1 MMAGLNFNAIKILL
15 VTHLQVEADPYFLER
30 PEWMNGNPKL
40 FSQDQ
45 VKEAKD
51 FQAREKVLLEEK
63 AKKVA
68 ELESEFRAAKAN
80 VDEATQKFDEAM
92 QVQVIT
98 LHKYLTECIT
108 CLRAFV
114 MSSAPRCIHYSHSSG
129 ADVKAPQG
137 PGRGN
142 SP

>member
-1 MMAGLNFNAIKILL
+1 MQLKSPAFS
-15 VTHLQVEADPYFLER
+15 TSQVEADPYLMER

-68 ELESEFRAAKAN
+68 ELESELRAAKAN
-80 VDEATQKFDEAM
+80 VDEATQKFDEAL
-92 QVQVIT
+92 QVGFT
-98 LHKYLTECIT
+98 SW
-108 CLRAFV
+108 R
-114 MSSAPRCIHYSHSSG
+114 R
-129 ADVKAPQG
+129 
-137 PGRGN
+137 
-142 SP
+142 